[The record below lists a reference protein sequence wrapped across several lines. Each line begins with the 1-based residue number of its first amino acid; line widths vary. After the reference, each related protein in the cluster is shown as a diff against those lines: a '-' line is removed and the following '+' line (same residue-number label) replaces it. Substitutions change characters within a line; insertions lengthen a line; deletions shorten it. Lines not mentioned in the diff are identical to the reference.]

1 MQSSS
6 TVWNDQERRDG
17 NGASLSSAVPRRPMK
32 NINVS
37 ADADKHI
44 TSDKVEQDGQ
54 KLDVYS

>member
-1 MQSSS
+1 
-6 TVWNDQERRDG
+6 
-17 NGASLSSAVPRRPMK
+17 MK

-44 TSDKVEQDGQ
+44 TSDKAEQDGQ